1 MAKLLDLKKQHAEKQ
16 GADGED
22 ASDSSGLLKTP
33 RGTRDYHPDQM
44 KIREEVFKTITDVF
58 KQHGAQTIDTPVIEL
73 TVKRTEFIIIS
84 IRKFRYFFRHFLQKS
99 TVKIQS

>member
-1 MAKLLDLKKQHAEKQ
+1 MDAVVPDRACFFFKQKTAYEI
-16 GADGED
+16 
-22 ASDSSGLLKTP
+22 SGLLKTP

-73 TVKRTEFIIIS
+73 TVK
-84 IRKFRYFFRHFLQKS
+84 
-99 TVKIQS
+99 KIDLS